1 MALKPKIV
9 LHFPAFA
16 VVNDKEGYDFFVLD
30 IQELVIR
37 TEKMDLAE
45 SLTYASAIL
54 EYHVD
59 KKWRKLKRPV
69 PPTLDS
75 IAQKQQTVPN
85 SFFVSLRVN
94 VMQHVKASEFEPITI
109 MMPKWWPLTK
119 DLNVNALRGIIYGDY
134 HFNDA

>member
-1 MALKPKIV
+1 MVLKPKIV

-16 VVNDKEGYDFFVLD
+16 VANDKEGYDFFVLD
-30 IQELVIR
+30 VQELVIR

-45 SLTYASAIL
+45 SLSYASCIL

-75 IAQKQQTVPN
+75 IAQKQKAVPN

-94 VMQHVKASEFEPITI
+94 VMQHVKVSELEPVTI
-109 MMPKWWPLTK
+109 MMPKWWLLTK
-119 DLNVNALRGIIYGDY
+119 NLNDNALRGIIYGNY
-134 HFNDA
+134 HLK

>member
-1 MALKPKIV
+1 MVLKPKIV

-85 SFFVSLRVN
+85 SFLFHFASMSCNMSKPVN
-94 VMQHVKASEFEPITI
+94 
-109 MMPKWWPLTK
+109 
-119 DLNVNALRGIIYGDY
+119 LNQLPS
-134 HFNDA
+134 

>member
-1 MALKPKIV
+1 MALKPKVV

-16 VVNDKEGYDFFVLD
+16 VANDKEGYDFFVLD

-94 VMQHVKASEFEPITI
+94 VMQHII

-134 HFNDA
+134 HFK